1 VSPRE
6 HDDDLAAAADDART
20 QALDDHLEV
29 TLSVHPRDVE
39 MYQRMFP
46 HIDVIPSVYVVE
58 GDLRDLFTEP
68 GWQPEPKDL
77 A

>member
-1 VSPRE
+1 
-6 HDDDLAAAADDART
+6 
-20 QALDDHLEV
+20 
-29 TLSVHPRDVE
+29 